1 MPVTTSKKRAKEP
14 DPRQGH
20 FFHLLNQTLDMPNPV
35 TPPAEPELDPLPG
48 RFDDDQTVRRL
59 VNSLI
64 RASGLD
70 RETLAERMTRLSGH
84 RVTKAMVDSWTGAGR
99 PNMFPLHYLRALIR
113 ACDAGPEAE
122 LALLSALLE
131 GTGWCPMDAARAQ
144 MALIGQYAGAALL
157 AFSQAQVLAENGGR
171 R

>member
-1 MPVTTSKKRAKEP
+1 MPVKTNRKRAKEP

-20 FFHLLNQTLDMPNPV
+20 FFHLLTTTLDLPQPM
-35 TPPAEPELDPLPG
+35 TPPPDPEPDPLPG
-48 RFDDDQTVRRL
+48 RYDDDQAVRRL
-59 VNSLI
+59 VNELI

-84 RVTKAMVDSWTGAGR
+84 KVTKSMVDSWTGAGR

-113 ACDAGPEAE
+113 GCDAGPEAE
-122 LALLSALLE
+122 LALLTALLA
-131 GTGWCPMDAARAQ
+131 GTGWCPMDASRAQ
-144 MALIGQYAGAALL
+144 LAVIGQYAGAALM
-157 AFSQAQVLAENGGR
+157 AFSHAQTLVGNGGR